1 MLLFN
6 RVRFSR
12 PRSSNSPLFSSAPAK
27 VNKGSGLDPS
37 TPKQPIQPHGWCTK
51 YEKKTAVKT
60 AITQTFQQNAFLSL
74 VWRCQLYSRGKKII
88 PQGHIVAHLIEQV
101 THFPEAIARA
111 GVQVPAWRYPLLSLL
126 SCLY

>member
-1 MLLFN
+1 MDG
-6 RVRFSR
+6 VQSM
-12 PRSSNSPLFSSAPAK
+12 
-27 VNKGSGLDPS
+27 
-37 TPKQPIQPHGWCTK
+37 
-51 YEKKTAVKT
+51 KKTAVKT
-60 AITQTFQQNAFLSL
+60 AVTQTFQQNAFLSL

-111 GVQVPAWRYPLLSLL
+111 GVQVYPRVQVPAWHYPLLSLL

>member
-1 MLLFN
+1 MDG
-6 RVRFSR
+6 VQSM
-12 PRSSNSPLFSSAPAK
+12 K
-27 VNKGSGLDPS
+27 
-37 TPKQPIQPHGWCTK
+37 
-51 YEKKTAVKT
+51 KKTAVKT